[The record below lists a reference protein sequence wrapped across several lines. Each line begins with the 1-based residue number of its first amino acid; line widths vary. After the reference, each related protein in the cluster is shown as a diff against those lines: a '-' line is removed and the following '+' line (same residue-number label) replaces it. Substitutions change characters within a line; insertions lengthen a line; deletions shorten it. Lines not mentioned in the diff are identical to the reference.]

1 MSEFQVATAAESVQ
15 TVRLAEAVAQWVV
28 DLRWEDVPEHVKRS
42 TVESVFQ
49 SVAGGVA
56 GLDMPETRVAL
67 AFARAAGESGPA
79 TILGDGMKAPIMTA
93 LFVNSVLWCSLEQQE
108 MHVPSRTHPHEV
120 IVPVAMVLAEKLH
133 VGGVT
138 FLEAI
143 VAGVETTVALGT
155 AAVEIATDLP
165 PGMPN
170 TTSVFA
176 GIGAAATASKL
187 LGLDAATTSLALC
200 HAANFGAGLTECLR
214 QGTTEYHYSLGN
226 ASVNGLLAAQLAA
239 SGAEATTNQFEGGS
253 GLYASLLGLSADEL
267 GAADL
272 HGRVVGRLGREWG
285 MPEHIY
291 KRYPVHFPSLPFL
304 DAAKTLRERHG
315 IVPEDVQAI
324 RLKINQWVALCDG
337 ANLGPYTGLEA
348 TRGAVAFQVA
358 TMLAR
363 GQFGLGVEKEY
374 GAPDIMELVAKS
386 SIDYFDDTSN
396 DCWELVRVEV
406 VDKAGTSYVYDSEV
420 EGIPDYRL
428 PMSELRALADDALG
442 RVLDSGTVTTVLD
455 RLETLADCD
464 DVAAL
469 VPLLIRSA

>member
-120 IVPVAMVLAEKLH
+120 IVPVAMVLAEQMH
-133 VGGVT
+133 VDGVT
-138 FLEAI
+138 FLEAV
-143 VAGVETTVALGT
+143 VAGVETTVALGKT
-155 AAVEIATDLP
+155 AVEIAPVLWR
-165 PGMPN
+165 GRGG
-170 TTSVFA
+170 SGVVIA
-176 GIGAAATASKL
+176 GAAATASKL

-200 HAANFGAGLTECLR
+200 HAANFGAGLTECLW
-214 QGTTEYHYSLGN
+214 QGTTEYHYSLAD
-226 ASVNGLLAAQLAA
+226 ASVKGLLAAQLAA
-239 SGAEATTNQFEGGS
+239 AGAEATTNQFEGGA
-253 GLYASLLGLSADEL
+253 GLYNAMTGLSADEL